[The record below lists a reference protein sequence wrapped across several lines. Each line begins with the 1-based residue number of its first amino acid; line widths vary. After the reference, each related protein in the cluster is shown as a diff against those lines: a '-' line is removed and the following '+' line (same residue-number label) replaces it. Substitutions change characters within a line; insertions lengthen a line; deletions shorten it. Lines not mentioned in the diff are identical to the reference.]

1 MDDSTLTIRLAEI
14 VGDLPTFAWRP
25 DGTAYTSDEIGVFY
39 GAIPDG
45 PDRAVGIRAYG
56 TIDEPDLLSR
66 RVQLHIRGARRAP
79 FSADRIAD
87 VLFAVLHERVRGGGI
102 ASIRRTSS
110 APLGA
115 DGNGRE
121 ERTENYLV
129 VLDNLE
135 A

>member
-14 VGDLPTFAWRP
+14 IGNLPTFAWRP
-25 DGTAYTSDEIGVFY
+25 DGHAYTASEIGVFY
-39 GAIPDG
+39 GAIPDA
-45 PDRAVGIRAYG
+45 PDRAVGVRVYNS
-56 TIDEPDLLSR
+56 IDDDLLSR

-79 FSADRIAD
+79 FSADRLAG
-87 VLFAVLHERVRGGGI
+87 VLFAVLHERVRGDGI

>member
-14 VGDLPTFAWRP
+14 LGNLPTFAWRP
-25 DGTAYTSDEIGVFY
+25 DGPAYTASEIGVFY
-39 GAIPDG
+39 GAIPDA
-45 PDRAVGIRAYG
+45 PDRAVGVRVYNS
-56 TIDEPDLLSR
+56 IDDDLLSR
-66 RVQLHIRGARRAP
+66 RVQLHIRGARRES
-79 FSADRIAD
+79 FSADRLAG
-87 VLFAVLHERVRGGGI
+87 VLFAVLHERVRGDGI